1 MVRSLLLQVLGW
13 EPSHTFAGDI
23 AQYYAEYCR
32 LGKDLGDVC
41 YLAAA
46 DPCLQND
53 EKCCIEL
60 IELVIL
66 VFCDF
71 PFFIEKPLRSWP

>member
-66 VFCDF
+66 DF
-71 PFFIEKPLRSWP
+71 YDFLF